1 VKGDDETSSAATFSE
16 GARSPRDMIAEH
28 LSTPSPDTSD
38 YNSENDDVE
47 GSGRIVAIVVDITT
61 MNE

>member
-1 VKGDDETSSAATFSE
+1 MV
-16 GARSPRDMIAEH
+16 AEH

-47 GSGRIVAIVVDITT
+47 GSGGIVAIVVDITT

>member
-1 VKGDDETSSAATFSE
+1 
-16 GARSPRDMIAEH
+16 MIAEH

-47 GSGRIVAIVVDITT
+47 GSSGIVAIVVDITT
-61 MNE
+61 MNEGVSAWICIVHNR